1 MTTGTTSESAAHT
14 LSKSRGWLIVGGIL
28 SIVVGFFAM
37 GSPILF
43 SIVIAKFLGL
53 FALISGVISLFMAIF
68 GKHTTHRVLDAL
80 FAAIRI
86 AAGVILLR
94 CIASGITII
103 TLILAIYLII
113 EGASSIFGAF
123 KLRQHKGWIW
133 TLINGIAG
141 LVLGI
146 MVYAQWPSN
155 APWVLGLFYGIYS
168 LFYGTSCLMLGLASP
183 KEAT

>member
-1 MTTGTTSESAAHT
+1 MTTDTTSESPAHT
-14 LSKSRGWLIVGGIL
+14 LSKSRGWLILGGIL
-28 SIVVGFFAM
+28 SIVVGFFAI

-43 SIVIAKFLGL
+43 SIVVAKFLGL
-53 FALISGVISLFMAIF
+53 FALISGAISLFMAIF
-68 GKHTTHRVLDAL
+68 GKHTTHRVLDAF

-103 TLILAIYLII
+103 TLVLAIYLIV
-113 EGASSIFGAF
+113 EGASAIIGAF
-123 KLRQHKGWIW
+123 KLRQHEGWIW

-141 LVLGI
+141 LVLGV

-155 APWVLGLFYGIYS
+155 APWVLGIFYGIYS
-168 LFYGTSCLMLGLASP
+168 LFYGMSCLMLGLATP
-183 KEAT
+183 KQTS